1 MAVVQSQYTRASR
14 DIHLRDYRHAKNLYY
29 EYGLAYAPKTKFLYH
44 CLFEPSPEIG
54 NSATANSFAFQ
65 KQIGVLVK
73 TADLPAFRVQVD
85 NRKQYNRIKQFQT
98 RIDYND
104 VNITFHDDNLG
115 VTRSLFEEY
124 YKYNFLDGRH
134 DVQKNALVAGAY
146 ASRDK
151 YAPTVPKY
159 GLNTGNTGPFFTS
172 ITLYQLSRQQY
183 FAYTLV
189 NPIITQWSHGN
200 VDASDGAG
208 LNENTMGI
216 AYEAVLYT
224 NGAIGEDSQPVAFTD
239 AETGYDQ
246 TPSPISEPDFRG
258 RGNQYV
264 SGGPKLVEP
273 PSPTEPDINA
283 RPSILTPI
291 RSYTETTSFDQAGS
305 TYVVPRRDDQNVQT
319 PVPAPAENTYTTKDG
334 ARIQRGLGSSS
345 SVGGTAAKLAKSKAR
360 KSFAAKAI
368 NAGEL
373 PYDNYV
379 DFTKQVPN
387 KSERELIIDG
397 LVDDAAGGNKK
408 LANMASES
416 MQQNGV
422 N

>member
-14 DIHLRDYRHAKNLYY
+14 DIHLRDYRHARNLYY

-44 CLFEPSPEIG
+44 CLLEPSSEIG
-54 NSATANSFAFQ
+54 NSSTTNSFAFQ

-73 TADLPAFRVQVD
+73 AADLPTFRVQVD
-85 NRKQYNRIKQFQT
+85 NKKQYNRIKQFQT
-98 RIDYND
+98 RVDYND
-104 VNITFHDDNLG
+104 INLTFHDDNLG
-115 VTRSLFEEY
+115 VTRSLLEEY

-151 YAPTVPKY
+151 YSPTVPKY

-172 ITLYQLSRQQY
+172 ITIYQLSRQQY

-189 NPIITQWSHGN
+189 NPIVTQWSHGS
-200 VDASDGAG
+200 VEASDASG

-224 NGAIGEDSQPVAFTD
+224 SGDIGEDSEPVAFTD
-239 AETGYDQ
+239 PETGYDQ
-246 TPSPISEPDFRG
+246 TPSPISEPKLG
-258 RGNQYV
+258 GNQYI
-264 SGGPKLVEP
+264 SNSPKLIEP
-273 PSPTEPDINA
+273 APVTASSRITRQSTPVSSTTFSGSDIFDQQGTPFTVPKKDTQN
-283 RPSILTPI
+283 IQTPI
-291 RSYTETTSFDQAGS
+291 
-305 TYVVPRRDDQNVQT
+305 
-319 PVPAPAENTYTTKDG
+319 APPKENTYTKKDG
-334 ARIQRGLGSSS
+334 ARIQRSLSSNS
-345 SVGGTAAKLAKSKAR
+345 PVGGTAAKLAKSKAR

-373 PYDNYV
+373 PYSDYI
-379 DFTKQVPN
+379 DFTKKVPS
-387 KSERELIIDG
+387 KSEREAVIDS
-397 LVDDAAGGNKK
+397 LVDGASAGNSK
-408 LANMASES
+408 LSNMASEA
-416 MQQNGV
+416 MQQNGI